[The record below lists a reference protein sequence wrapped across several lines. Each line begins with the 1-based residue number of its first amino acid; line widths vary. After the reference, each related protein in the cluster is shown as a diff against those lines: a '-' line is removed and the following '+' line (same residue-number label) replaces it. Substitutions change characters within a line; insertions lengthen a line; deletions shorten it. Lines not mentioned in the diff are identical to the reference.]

1 MKRALSLLLVA
12 CALVSA
18 AAADTIT
25 PQAAIARLFTSD
37 RVDPDWFAQSLLQQ
51 APASQVQSV
60 VDQLKSQ
67 LGAYQDVRPEG
78 DHFSTVFAK
87 ASVPTYITLD
97 STGRI
102 TALYFKQPITT
113 VKDLPGAV
121 NTFRALRGKVGLV
134 IEAGTTVT
142 QAINA
147 DEPLAVGSAFKLA
160 VLAALKKQV
169 EAKRMSWAQIV
180 TIRAGWKSLPTG
192 VLQTWP
198 DGSPL
203 TLDSVAALM
212 ISQSDNTAADLA
224 LRTVGRSAVEAEA
237 PPRDTP
243 FLTTREAFQLKDPA
257 NAQLLARWRSGD
269 VAARRAVL
277 ETLTSKPLPSIDIF
291 TGRIAAPDV
300 EWFFSA
306 RDLCSLMGKVAALPL
321 MSINPG
327 VADPARWARVAYKG
341 GSETGVLNLT
351 TQVVSRSG
359 KTYCVSAT
367 WNDSQ
372 PVDEKQFELMYSLL
386 LNNLE

>member
-1 MKRALSLLLVA
+1 MRRALWLFLIA
-12 CALVSA
+12 CALVSP

-60 VDQLKSQ
+60 VDQLKAQ
-67 LGAYQDVRPEG
+67 LGAYEDVRPDG
-78 DHFSTVFAK
+78 DHFSTVFAQG
-87 ASVPTYITLD
+87 SVPTYITLD
-97 STGRI
+97 SSGRI
-102 TALYFKQPITT
+102 MSLFFKQPVSTL
-113 VKDLPGAV
+113 KDLPGAISA
-121 NTFRALRGKVGLV
+121 FRALHGKVGLIV
-134 IEAGTTVT
+134 ETDSTVT
-142 QAINA
+142 QAIDA

-160 VLAALKKQV
+160 VLAAIKKQV
-169 EAKRMSWAQIV
+169 DAKRMSWAQIV
-180 TIRAGWKSLPTG
+180 TIRSAWKSLPTG

-237 PPRDTP
+237 PRDTP

-257 NAQLLARWRSGD
+257 NAQLLARWRSGN
-269 VAARRAVL
+269 AATRRSVL
-277 ETLTSKPLPSIDIF
+277 EALASKPLPNIDIF
-291 TGRIAAPDV
+291 TGRVIAPDV

-306 RDLCSLMGKVAALPL
+306 RELCALMNRVASLPL

-327 VADPARWARVAYKG
+327 VADPSRWVRVAYKG

-351 TQVVSRSG
+351 TQLVSKSG

-372 PVDEKQFELMYSLL
+372 PVDERQFELTYSLL
-386 LNNLE
+386 LNSLE